1 MLRKTTLL
9 PLLAI
14 ILPAR
19 DVSGFAVSSSSSPK
33 RKVKTNQGKATGGF
47 GKKDDSVPI
56 THTKDMSESTLNL
69 ENFLLQWK
77 SEGLGSDDSGSE
89 VGFDMDSGI
98 RGMYANKSFRKG
110 DIVCKIPSDVALA
123 LTDPSSATDVADGVA
138 DGAMNFIQWYASNE
152 EAKQTWRAYLDTLP
166 TKDMHF
172 DPTPDFYSEQE
183 IQALE
188 FPKIVADTTERKQ
201 QIANLAQK
209 SGVVSF
215 DELQFATWL
224 VASRSF
230 AIKISVD
237 DGELVREGAVST
249 REKVI
254 RVLLPYLDM
263 INHSSDNANAELHLI
278 DPEKDDAW
286 FAIRATRP
294 IKKGKEISISY
305 GASGVETSLGLLSN
319 YGFVPEENKID
330 ELFLKKGGDNCIETL
345 GGWSTT
351 LAEDELELER
361 ATGNMVNVLK
371 LRIKL
376 KRSYPE

>member
-1 MLRKTTLL
+1 MMLRRTTLL

-14 ILPAR
+14 IVHVR
-19 DVSGFAVSSSSSPK
+19 GFAVSSSSSPK
-33 RKVKTNQGKATGGF
+33 RKVKTNQGKASGGF

-56 THTKDMSESTLNL
+56 THTKDVSESTLNL
-69 ENFLLQWK
+69 ERFLLQWK

-89 VGFDMDSGI
+89 IGFDMDSGI

-138 DGAMNFIQWYASNE
+138 DGAMNFIQWYSNE
-152 EAKQTWRAYLDTLP
+152 EAKQTWKAYLDTLP

-188 FPKIVADTTERKQ
+188 FPKIVVDATERKQ
-201 QIANLAQK
+201 QIADLAQK
-209 SGVVSF
+209 SGVVTF

-294 IKKGKEISISY
+294 IKKGKEITISY

-319 YGFVPEENKID
+319 YGFVPEENRID
-330 ELFLKKGGDNCIETL
+330 ELYLKKGGGLCIETL

-351 LAEDELELER
+351 LAEDELELES
-361 ATGNMVNVLK
+361 ATGNMINVLK

-376 KRSYPE
+376 KRSYPEQ

>member
-1 MLRKTTLL
+1 M

-14 ILPAR
+14 IVHVR
-19 DVSGFAVSSSSSPK
+19 GFAVSSSSSPK
-33 RKVKTNQGKATGGF
+33 RKVKTNQGKASGGF

-56 THTKDMSESTLNL
+56 THTKDVSESTLNL
-69 ENFLLQWK
+69 ERFLLQWK

-89 VGFDMDSGI
+89 IGFDMDSGI

-138 DGAMNFIQWYASNE
+138 DGAMNFIQWYSNE
-152 EAKQTWRAYLDTLP
+152 EAKQTWKAYLDTLP

-188 FPKIVADTTERKQ
+188 FPKIVVDATERKQ
-201 QIANLAQK
+201 QIADLAQK
-209 SGVVSF
+209 SGVVTF

-294 IKKGKEISISY
+294 IKKGKEITISY

-319 YGFVPEENKID
+319 YGFVPEENRID
-330 ELFLKKGGDNCIETL
+330 ELYLKKGGELCIETL

-351 LAEDELELER
+351 LAEDELELES
-361 ATGNMVNVLK
+361 ATGNMINVLK

-376 KRSYPE
+376 KRSYPEQ

>member
-1 MLRKTTLL
+1 MA
-9 PLLAI
+9 LLAI
-14 ILPAR
+14 ILSAS

-56 THTKDMSESTLNL
+56 THTKDTSESTLNL
-69 ENFLLQWK
+69 ENFLLQWR
-77 SEGLGSDDSGSE
+77 SEGLASDDAGSE

-123 LTDPSSATDVADGVA
+123 LTDPSSATDEADGVA
-138 DGAMNFIQWYASNE
+138 NGAMNFIQWYASNE
-152 EAKQTWRAYLDTLP
+152 EAKQTWKAYLDTLP

-172 DPTPDFYSEQE
+172 DPTPDFYSEEE

-188 FPKIVADTTERKQ
+188 FPKAITDATERKH
-201 QIANLAQK
+201 QIADLAEI

-215 DELQFATWL
+215 DELQFATWI

-230 AIKISVD
+230 AIKITVD
-237 DGELVREGAVST
+237 DGKLVREGAVST
-249 REKVI
+249 REKAI

-294 IKKGKEISISY
+294 IKKGKEITISY

-319 YGFVPEENKID
+319 YGFVPDENKID
-330 ELFLKKGGDNCIETL
+330 ELFLSKGGDNCIETL
-345 GGWSTT
+345 GEWSTT
-351 LAEDELELER
+351 LAEDEAELER
-361 ATGNMVNVLK
+361 ATGNMINVLK

-376 KRSYPE
+376 KRSYPEQ

>member
-1 MLRKTTLL
+1 MMLRRTTLL

-14 ILPAR
+14 IVHVR
-19 DVSGFAVSSSSSPK
+19 GFAVSSSSSPK
-33 RKVKTNQGKATGGF
+33 RKVKTNQGKASGGF

-56 THTKDMSESTLNL
+56 THTKDVSESTLNL
-69 ENFLLQWK
+69 ERFLLQWK

-89 VGFDMDSGI
+89 IGFDMDSGI

-138 DGAMNFIQWYASNE
+138 DGAMNFIQWYSNE
-152 EAKQTWRAYLDTLP
+152 EAKQTWKAYLDTLP

-188 FPKIVADTTERKQ
+188 FPKIVVDATERKQ
-201 QIANLAQK
+201 QIADLAQK
-209 SGVVSF
+209 SGVVTF

-294 IKKGKEISISY
+294 IKKGKEITISY

-319 YGFVPEENKID
+319 YGFVPEENRID
-330 ELFLKKGGDNCIETL
+330 ELYLKKGGELCIETL

-351 LAEDELELER
+351 LAEDELELES
-361 ATGNMVNVLK
+361 ATGNMINVLK

-376 KRSYPE
+376 KRSYPEQ